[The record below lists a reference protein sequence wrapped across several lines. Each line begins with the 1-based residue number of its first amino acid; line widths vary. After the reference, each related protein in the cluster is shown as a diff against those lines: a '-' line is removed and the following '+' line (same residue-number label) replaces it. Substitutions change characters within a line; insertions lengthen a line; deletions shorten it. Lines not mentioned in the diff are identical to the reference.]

1 MIFKIF
7 KRDLKGLSRNI
18 LALAIAL
25 GLCLIPSLYAW
36 FNIYSN
42 WDPYANTASVKI
54 AIVSEDEGYSQSD
67 DSTINMGEQIVE
79 QLHSNDKLGWRFPET
94 KQEAMD
100 KLYAGKYYAVIIV
113 GEDFSRSLYDFLDN
127 GLNPPTVTYYE
138 NSKKNAVAS
147 KITDTGKST
156 LQNTINSEFIDVCVK
171 TIMQGLNEIAE
182 NDPEIIEKTIADL
195 KSVSDN
201 INSYDT
207 MIDMFIKSN
216 SNLSES
222 LSSLEAIL
230 PEIQDVLSESTD
242 VADIANSTL
251 DNVTDDIMNKID
263 AELKAMND
271 LSDSAMQSLDNA
283 IKLSITDV
291 GQAGVELNNANEK
304 LKELIDQNKTLE
316 DTIDSLGNIQGVD
329 PAVIQALKSALS
341 SVNAMENIAYNLV
354 KQCADT
360 LTNSPETLQSR
371 YEVVKSVLDQCRAE
385 LLKSQAI
392 IQTTAKTNVSLLK
405 TSVKN
410 AVTSLAASISSAG
423 NSINGISQMLLGV
436 SDITVNVNTTL
447 ESTKTLLDSLSNRL
461 SVISG
466 SVGDISNSSTYK
478 LIMDFI
484 NSDADSIASFLSE
497 PVQVEEIYVYMQTN
511 YGTSVTPFYTTLA
524 LWVGGIV
531 LVALMKVKVDY
542 DDDEF
547 KDATE
552 HQKYFGRA
560 LLFLAMGQLQ
570 ALVVVLGD
578 LYILKIDCTH
588 PFMLWLAAAIASFV
602 FTLFIYTLVL
612 TFGDLGKAIAVVMIV
627 LQIAGSGGTYPIELL
642 PEFFQ
647 NVYLYFPFP
656 YAINAMREAISGL
669 YQCDYAVFLVK
680 LCVYAVIS
688 LILGLGIRKSLLEVR
703 EFFERRMKETHFM

>member
-304 LKELIDQNKTLE
+304 LKELIDQNKALE

-341 SVNAMENIAYNLV
+341 SVNAMENITYNLV

-436 SDITVNVNTTL
+436 SDITVNINTTL

-484 NSDADSIASFLSE
+484 NSDADSIASFLSV

>member
-94 KQEAMD
+94 RQEAMD
-100 KLYAGKYYAVIIV
+100 KLYAGKYYAVIVV

-207 MIDMFIKSN
+207 MINMFIRSN

-230 PEIQDVLSESTD
+230 PEIQNVLSESTD

-283 IKLSITDV
+283 IKLSISDV

-329 PAVIQALKSALS
+329 PAVIQALKSTLS

-360 LTNSPETLQSR
+360 LTNSPETLQGR
-371 YEVVKSVLDQCRAE
+371 YEAVKSVLDQCRAE

-478 LIMDFI
+478 LVMDFI

-680 LCVYAVIS
+680 LCIYAVIS

>member
-466 SVGDISNSSTYK
+466 SVGDINNSSTYK

>member
-251 DNVTDDIMNKID
+251 DTVTDDIMNKID

>member
-94 KQEAMD
+94 RQEAMD
-100 KLYAGKYYAVIIV
+100 KLYAGKYYAVIVV

-207 MIDMFIKSN
+207 MINMFIKSN

-230 PEIQDVLSESTD
+230 PEIQNVLSESTD

-283 IKLSITDV
+283 IKLSISDV

-360 LTNSPETLQSR
+360 LTNSPETLQGR

-436 SDITVNVNTTL
+436 SDITINVNTTL

-478 LIMDFI
+478 LVMDFI

-680 LCVYAVIS
+680 LCIYAVIS

>member
-18 LALAIAL
+18 LALTIAL

-94 KQEAMD
+94 RQEAMD
-100 KLYAGKYYAVIIV
+100 KLYAGKYYAVIVV

-207 MIDMFIKSN
+207 MINMFIKSN

-230 PEIQDVLSESTD
+230 PEIQNVLSESTD

-283 IKLSITDV
+283 IKLSISDV

-329 PAVIQALKSALS
+329 PAVIQALKSTLS

-360 LTNSPETLQSR
+360 LTNSPETLQVR
-371 YEVVKSVLDQCRAE
+371 YEAVKSVLDQCRAE

-478 LIMDFI
+478 LVMDFI

-680 LCVYAVIS
+680 LCIYAVIS

>member
-42 WDPYANTASVKI
+42 WDPYANTASVQI
-54 AIVSEDEGYSQSD
+54 AIVSEDEGYSESD

-94 KQEAMD
+94 KDEAMN
-100 KLYAGKYYAVIIV
+100 KLYAGKYYAVIVV

-182 NDPEIIEKTIADL
+182 NDPAIIEKTVKDL
-195 KSVSDN
+195 QSISAN
-201 INSYDT
+201 ISSYDT

-216 SNLSES
+216 SNLADN
-222 LSSLEAIL
+222 LAALEEVL
-230 PEIQDVLSESTD
+230 PEIKDVITGTTD
-242 VADIANSTL
+242 VADIANKTL
-251 DNVTDDIMNKID
+251 DNITNDIYDQID
-263 AELKAMND
+263 SVLKAMNELAD
-271 LSDSAMQSLDNA
+271 DSLKSVDNA
-283 IKLSITDV
+283 VNAAITDV
-291 GQAGVELNNANEK
+291 GQAGVELNNANNK
-304 LKELIDQNKTLE
+304 LNELINQNKALE
-316 DTIDSLGNIQGVD
+316 DAIDSLSKIDGID
-329 PAVIQALKSALS
+329 PSVITALKSALS
-341 SVNAMENIAYNLV
+341 SVNAMENVAYNLV
-354 KQCADT
+354 KQCADI
-360 LTNSPETLQSR
+360 LTDSPETLQVK
-371 YEVVKSVLDQCRAE
+371 YQLIKSVVEQCRSE
-385 LLKSQAI
+385 IQKSQVI
-392 IQTTAKTNVSLLK
+392 IQTVIRTNVNLLES
-405 TSVKN
+405 SVKN
-410 AVTSLAASISSAG
+410 AVSSLASNISSTG
-423 NSINGISQMLLGV
+423 DSINGITQMLLGV
-436 SDITVNVNTTL
+436 SDISVNINTTL
-447 ESTKTLLDSLSNRL
+447 ESTKTLLDSLN
-461 SVISG
+461 SG
-466 SVGDISNSSTYK
+466 SVGDISSSSTYK

-484 NSDADSIASFLSE
+484 NSDAESIASFLSE

-542 DDDEF
+542 EDDEF

-552 HQKYFGRA
+552 HQKYIGRA

-588 PFMLWLAAAIASFV
+588 PFMLWLAAAITSFV

-669 YQCDYAVFLVK
+669 YQCNYAVFLVK
-680 LCVYAVIS
+680 LCAYAVIS

>member
-42 WDPYANTASVKI
+42 WDPYANTASVQI
-54 AIVSEDEGYSQSD
+54 AIVSEDEGYSESD

-94 KQEAMD
+94 KDEAMN
-100 KLYAGKYYAVIIV
+100 KLNAGKYYAVIVV

-156 LQNTINSEFIDVCVK
+156 LQNTINSEFVDVCVK

-182 NDPEIIEKTIADL
+182 NDPSIIERTVKDL
-195 KSVSDN
+195 QSVSAN

-216 SNLSES
+216 SDLADNLAKLQEV
-222 LSSLEAIL
+222 L
-230 PEIQDVLSESTD
+230 PQIKDVLTGTTD
-242 VADIANSTL
+242 VADIANKSL
-251 DNVTDDIMNKID
+251 DNVTDDIANQID
-263 AELKAMND
+263 AQLKAMNE
-271 LSDSAMQSLDNA
+271 LTDSALDSLDKA
-283 IKLSITDV
+283 VQLSITDV
-291 GQAGVELNNANEK
+291 GQAGVELSKANK
-304 LKELIDQNKTLE
+304 QLKELIDQNKALE
-316 DTIDSLGNIQGVD
+316 DAIDSLSKVDGID
-329 PAVIQALKSALS
+329 PAVITALKSALA

-354 KQCADT
+354 QQCADI
-360 LTNSPETLQSR
+360 LTDSPETLQAK
-371 YEVVKSVLDQCRAE
+371 YQLIKSVVEQCRTE
-385 LLKSQAI
+385 LQKSQTIMQTVIRTNVNLLKASI
-392 IQTTAKTNVSLLK
+392 
-405 TSVKN
+405 KN
-410 AVTSLAASISSAG
+410 AVSSLAANISSAG
-423 NSINGISQMLLGV
+423 DNINGISQMLLGV
-436 SDITVNVNTTL
+436 SDISVNINTTL
-447 ESTKTLLDSLSNRL
+447 ESTKTLLDSLNKRL
-461 SVISG
+461 DTISG
-466 SVGDISNSSTYK
+466 SVGDISSSSTYK

-484 NSDADSIASFLSE
+484 NSDAQSIASFLSE

-524 LWVGGIV
+524 LWVGG
-531 LVALMKVKVDY
+531 LLLTALIKTSP
-542 DDDEF
+542 DDREEF
-547 KDATE
+547 KNATLT
-552 HQKYFGRA
+552 QKYFGRY
-560 LLFLAMGQLQ
+560 LIFWLMGQIQ
-570 ALVVVLGD
+570 AVITVLGD
-578 LYILKIDCTH
+578 IYLLKIYCVH
-588 PFMLWLAAAIASFV
+588 PGIFMLTASIVSFA
-602 FTLFIYTLVL
+602 FTLLIYTLTL
-612 TFGDLGKAIAVVMIV
+612 SFGDVGKALAVVLVVI
-627 LQIAGSGGTYPIELL
+627 QIAGSSGTYPIELL
-642 PEFFQ
+642 PSFFR
-647 NVYLYFPFP
+647 NVYIYFPFP

-680 LCVYAVIS
+680 LCTYAVIS